1 MNINWMVRVKN
12 PSFWIGIVISIVAP
26 VLTYFGLT
34 VQDLTTWSAIG
45 SLFVDAI
52 SNPYVILTILV
63 SVYNTIVDPTT
74 TGVTDSANA
83 LTYTEPNSDKGE

>member
-1 MNINWMVRVKN
+1 MNINWKVRVKN

>member
-1 MNINWMVRVKN
+1 MNINWKVRAKN

-83 LTYTEPNSDKGE
+83 LQYEYPNNIKG

>member
-1 MNINWMVRVKN
+1 MNINWKVRVKN
-12 PSFWIGIVISIVAP
+12 LSFWIGIVISIVAP